1 MRKASRLLG
10 AALFL
15 VAMAGGCAGGRP
27 TVRISSVHIDR
38 AAIVLAK
45 QGKEKN
51 ESVMEKIAGAIV
63 PVAEVATVAMEPFAG
78 LAVVA
83 GHVAIALTE
92 KGGDVGGKRF
102 VSEVYHG
109 KLRRMSLDFYDE
121 GMLRSVVVEM
131 AEEGRHDEAPNPLSP

>member
-10 AALFL
+10 AAMFL
-15 VAMAGGCAGGRP
+15 VAMAGGCAGERP
-27 TVRISSVHIDR
+27 AVRISSVHIDR

-63 PVAEVATVAMEPFAG
+63 PVAEVATVAMEPLAG

-102 VSEVYHG
+102 ATEVYDG
-109 KLRRMSLDFYDE
+109 TLRHMSLDFYDE

-131 AEEGRHDEAPNPLSP
+131 AEEQESSDAAGD

>member
-15 VAMAGGCAGGRP
+15 VAMAGGCAGQRP
-27 TVRISSVHIDR
+27 AVRISSVHIDR
-38 AAIVLAK
+38 AAIVLAE

-63 PVAEVATVAMEPFAG
+63 PVAEVATVAMEPLAG

-102 VSEVYHG
+102 ATEVYDG
-109 KLRRMSLDFYDE
+109 TLRRMSLTFREE
-121 GMLRSVVVEM
+121 GTLQSVVVEM
-131 AEEGRHDEAPNPLSP
+131 AEERRHDEAPTPLSP

>member
-1 MRKASRLLG
+1 
-10 AALFL
+10 
-15 VAMAGGCAGGRP
+15 
-27 TVRISSVHIDR
+27 
-38 AAIVLAK
+38 
-45 QGKEKN
+45 
-51 ESVMEKIAGAIV
+51 MEKIAGAIV

-109 KLRRMSLDFYDE
+109 KLRRMSLNFYDE

-131 AEEGRHDEAPNPLSP
+131 AEEGRHDEAPNSLSP